1 MGGLL
6 RSNIAVATGTAFSR
20 VTGLVRVAIFGAVL
34 GKSALTDAYNQANAT
49 PNLIYEL
56 VIGGILSSA
65 LVPLFTQLRHDNNER
80 GEVAVRSV
88 SLVVIAAVTAI
99 AIVCAPWLFA
109 LSDLPN

>member
-1 MGGLL
+1 MAGLL

-20 VTGLVRVAIFGAVL
+20 ATGLVRVAIFGAVL

-65 LVPLFTQLRHDNNER
+65 LVPLFTKLRHGSSICTHR
-80 GEVAVRSV
+80 LLPRVSTSGFIARLVGRSPP
-88 SLVVIAAVTAI
+88 S
-99 AIVCAPWLFA
+99 
-109 LSDLPN
+109 S